1 MHGLQAVM
9 TRRER
14 GGRSRVRACAG
25 GMHGFTLIELMVVVA
40 VIAILAAVAYP
51 SYTSHLAKGRRAA
64 AQSYLMDLAQKQ
76 AQYLLDKRAY
86 APTEAALG
94 ATAPTEVNTYYTIA
108 VSVDAG
114 PPPTFQL
121 SATPRAGTAQA
132 NDGILG
138 IDQAGTKTPSDKW

>member
-1 MHGLQAVM
+1 MHGLQTLMVK
-9 TRRER
+9 RER
-14 GGRSRVRACAG
+14 GGRSRAQACPCG
-25 GMHGFTLIELMVVVA
+25 TRGFTLIELMVVVA
-40 VIAILAAVAYP
+40 VIAVLAAVAYP

-64 AQSYLMDLAQKQ
+64 AQSYLMDLATKQ

-94 ATAPTEVNTYYTIA
+94 ATAPTEVNTYYTVA

-121 SATPRAGTAQA
+121 TATPRAGTPQA